1 MCNRFQFEN
10 KSVSVMLANDG
21 LMSTNASLVL
31 MKGLSDTRRVT
42 WLVSM
47 NDAFMSMSDAF
58 VRRSDAF
65 VTHECI
71 IHAYEEGHGSR

>member
-1 MCNRFQFEN
+1 
-10 KSVSVMLANDG
+10 MLTNDG

-65 VTHECI
+65 VRRSDAFVTHECI